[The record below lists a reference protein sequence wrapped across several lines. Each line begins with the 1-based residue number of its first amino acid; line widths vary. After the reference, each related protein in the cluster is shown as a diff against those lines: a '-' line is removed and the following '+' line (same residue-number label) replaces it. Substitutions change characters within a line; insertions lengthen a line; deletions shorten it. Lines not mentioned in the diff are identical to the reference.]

1 MSRRKLVLFAVLFE
15 GGLAGVALGL
25 GWLCNQPPWPHLHW
39 DATDFSLGVAAT
51 VPMLAGFFLCLRA
64 AFRPLVRI
72 KNLLY
77 EIVGP
82 LFREC
87 STAELALIS
96 ILAGLGEE
104 MLFRGVLQGLFTRW
118 LTIWGGIVAVNI
130 LFGLLHMVTP
140 AYAVVAGLA
149 GFYLSGLYLWR
160 ENLLAVIVAHAL
172 FDLIALVYVVRRRV
186 PLEPGNASS
195 PMS

>member
-149 GFYLSGLYLWR
+149 PSPLDLVCLSRG
-160 ENLLAVIVAHAL
+160 
-172 FDLIALVYVVRRRV
+172 
-186 PLEPGNASS
+186 
-195 PMS
+195 